1 MRYCLKVPP
10 PPLGL
15 FVASIF
21 LYEGYR
27 PDHLREKIL
36 PDGHIDLLI
45 NLDDSPRKVYRQTRD
60 DLVYH
65 RSWISGLRS
74 RPIVIDSGQDSS
86 MMGVRFYSG
95 GTYPFFEFPLSD
107 LSDRVVELDLI
118 LGRSIS
124 RLRDRLLATSD
135 PDRKLLLLE
144 NFLLA
149 RAGDALQGDRRIQ
162 YAISQ
167 LQKKANLPISDLA
180 DDLGITHAHLIR
192 LFDEKVG
199 MGPKRL
205 ARILRFQKVI
215 QTLEGGTHQV
225 DRVHLA
231 LAAGYYDQAHLN
243 RDFKAFTGWS
253 PTEYLSKKGP
263 YINFVP
269 LYEPVEDRQA
279 LVRKVS

>member
-1 MRYCLKVPP
+1 MRYFLKVPP

-15 FVASIF
+15 FVESIF
-21 LYEGYR
+21 LYEGYS

-124 RLRDRLLATSD
+124 RLRARLLETPD

-149 RAGDALQGDRRIQ
+149 RAGDALQGDRRIR
-162 YAISQ
+162 YAIYQ

-180 DDLGITHAHLIR
+180 DDLGMTHAHLIR

-199 MGPKRL
+199 MGPKKL

-215 QTLEGGTHQV
+215 QAAESPHELSW
-225 DRVHLA
+225 VHLA
-231 LAAGYYDQAHLN
+231 VASGYYDQAHLN

-269 LYEPVEDRQA
+269 LHEPTQAYRQ
-279 LVRKVS
+279 LDERKVS